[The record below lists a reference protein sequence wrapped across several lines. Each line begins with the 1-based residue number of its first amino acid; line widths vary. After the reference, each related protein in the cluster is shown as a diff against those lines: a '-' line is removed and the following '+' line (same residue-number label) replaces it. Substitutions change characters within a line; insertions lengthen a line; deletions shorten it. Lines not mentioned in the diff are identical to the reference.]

1 MRLAKHLVVV
11 GILLA
16 VTVVAGVLAACL
28 AAPSPV
34 PNQAG
39 SAVEFTSTDPI
50 AGVEIRVPDLGWD
63 RPLGVTPFSANVTLP
78 AGPHTY
84 LATASGYRTVSGQF
98 TVTAALDPLH
108 VQVPALARSGGQI
121 EVRSSAPAEVTV
133 DGQPV
138 GSCEPNVWTAVGRY
152 EPGRYT
158 VQAHTALGIQ
168 EMTIAVGE
176 DSDGRADF
184 YWGSRLVVMVEPSGL
199 ISLTIMVDGRPYTGP
214 VEYNHSR
221 LTQQPFVQV
230 EAVAPGYIGWADT
243 VFLQPGDV
251 TTATITLT
259 PDTREAD
266 VLAAYWHYWEV
277 LTAAYRN
284 LDVSQLGTVITGTL
298 LEQETQAIS
307 TLDQYGIGAFTM
319 APAPHTP
326 TVEIAETTATVRVIF
341 DLQQTT
347 VQQDGSST
355 TYTNRQ
361 DGEYTF
367 IKGTDGIWR
376 AAGWDS
382 LAPAATVPPTPAAGG
397 DGGGGDQG
405 GGSGPTGPAD
415 RGLVAQIILASI
427 NCLRAGQGLPAVV
440 WDQDIANTLA
450 PLADEA
456 TAAYRDHMAY
466 PPELVARVDAAL
478 LPLGARTIGWKG
490 IVLSFVPGNAQWGEF
505 AYDWENYADRPC
517 DTRYGTGGGEAW
529 AGSFS
534 RLGIAIGTPYWTGT
548 WWSSTII
555 FAVR

>member
-1 MRLAKHLVVV
+1 MRLTKRL
-11 GILLA
+11 
-16 VTVVAGVLAACL
+16 VVAGVILAVIVATAVLGACG
-28 AAPSPV
+28 ATSSPV
-34 PNQAG
+34 PSQAG
-39 SAVEFTSTDPI
+39 SVVEFTSTDPA

-63 RPLGVTPFSANVTLP
+63 RPLGTTPFNATVSLP

-84 LATASGYRTVSGQF
+84 LATAPGYRTVSGQF

-121 EVRSSAPAEVTV
+121 EVRSSAPAQVTI
-133 DGQPV
+133 DGQPA
-138 GSCEPNVWTAVGRY
+138 GNCAPNVWTPVGSY
-152 EPGRYT
+152 DPGRHT
-158 VQAHTALGIQ
+158 VQTRTALGTQ

-176 DSDGRADF
+176 SSDGRADF
-184 YWGSRLVVMVEPSGL
+184 YWGSRLVVMVEPAGL
-199 ISLTIMVDGRPYTGP
+199 ISLTVLADGQPYTGP
-214 VEYNHSR
+214 MEYSHSR
-221 LTQQPFVQV
+221 LAQQPFVHV
-230 EAVAPGYIGWADT
+230 EAAASGYVGWADT
-243 VFLQPGDV
+243 VFLQPGNV

-277 LTAAYRN
+277 LTAAYQS
-284 LDVSQLGTVITGTL
+284 LDVSQLSTVITGTL

-307 TLDQYGIGAFTM
+307 TLDQYGIAAFTM
-319 APAPHTP
+319 EPAPHTP
-326 TVEIAETTATVRVIF
+326 TVEIAGTTATVRVVF

-361 DGEYTF
+361 DGEYAF
-367 IKGTDGIWR
+367 SQGADGIWR
-376 AAGWDS
+376 AAGWTS
-382 LAPAATVPPTPAAGG
+382 LAPAATVLPTPTDGGGGG
-397 DGGGGDQG
+397 DGGDS
-405 GGSGPTGPAD
+405 GSSQSGPAD

-427 NCLRAGQGLPAVV
+427 NCLRAGQGLPAVA
-440 WDQDIANTLA
+440 WDQEIANTLA

-456 TAAYRDHMAY
+456 TAAYRDSMAY

-534 RLGIAIGTPYWTGT
+534 RIGIAIGTPYWTGT